1 MKIEDGKICTDL
13 YVKPTDKQLY
23 LNSKSCHPPSTKK
36 GLAFGLGLR
45 LKRICEK
52 PQDYEYQRRILIK
65 KLRQRGYSGKTI
77 NSQMAKVDKLD
88 RGELLKKRKRRKES
102 DRVLMTVTYSNLLP
116 DLNHIIRKHTKVLYK
131 SERMTKVF
139 QEPPMVAYRRDRNLG
154 DSLVRGK
161 TNKQVKK
168 TSKPCKLDCDK
179 CARISD
185 SDKIISTTGEG
196 FKIPNYNNCRQ
207 HSVVYSISCK
217 KYETVVYVGETERQL
232 NERMTE
238 HLRDIK
244 LQRDKPINGHFSKKD
259 PSEEDAVFFYI
270 TTSKIRLQ
278 DREIDV
284 RINLDTE
291 ITDSPAGGV

>member
-1 MKIEDGKICTDL
+1 MHMRQIEFLDILLKMEDGKICTDL

-52 PQDYEYQRRILIK
+52 PQDYEYQKRILIK
-65 KLRQRGYSGKTI
+65 KLRRRGYSGKTI

-102 DRVLMTVTYSNLLP
+102 DRVPMTVTYSNLLP
-116 DLNHIIRKHTKVLYK
+116 DLNHIIRKHTRVLYK

-154 DSLVRGK
+154 DSLVHGK

-168 TSKPCKLDCDK
+168 SAKPCKLD
-179 CARISD
+179 
-185 SDKIISTTGEG
+185 
-196 FKIPNYNNCRQ
+196 
-207 HSVVYSISCK
+207 
-217 KYETVVYVGETERQL
+217 
-232 NERMTE
+232 
-238 HLRDIK
+238 
-244 LQRDKPINGHFSKKD
+244 
-259 PSEEDAVFFYI
+259 
-270 TTSKIRLQ
+270 
-278 DREIDV
+278 
-284 RINLDTE
+284 
-291 ITDSPAGGV
+291 